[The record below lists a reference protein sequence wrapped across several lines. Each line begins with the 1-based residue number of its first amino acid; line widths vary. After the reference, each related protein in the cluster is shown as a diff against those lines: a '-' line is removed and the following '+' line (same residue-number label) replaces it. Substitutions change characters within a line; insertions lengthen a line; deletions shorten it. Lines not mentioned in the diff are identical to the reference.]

1 MKFFFFFFFRFLGMC
16 QKGGCPGQWDTA
28 NFNSYLYANNNGLG
42 PAFVNMCARTPS
54 QTSFIPDDNKYH
66 TYAIEWHTYVVCI
79 SLYIFLFPCY
89 FV

>member
-1 MKFFFFFFFRFLGMC
+1 MC
-16 QKGGCPGQWDTA
+16 KEGGCPGQWDTA

-66 TYAIEWHTYVVCI
+66 TYTIEWHT
-79 SLYIFLFPCY
+79 
-89 FV
+89 